1 MPNFRQQAHDLAR
14 QLSDLLAEA
23 RFWQQQA
30 EQRLA
35 ADDRR
40 QRDAATATRQSAVNT
55 ADAARQRA
63 VAAAARD
70 RSTTLAGLTT
80 QRDHALVAAHADY
93 NAVLDPLPG
102 KIGALAQGL
111 GYAARPW
118 DDASGWQ
125 AWQPA
130 ANLHAP
136 AALRIG
142 QLSVKGEWHTLKIP
156 ALLPLIGGQGALLF
170 QAADKAKLA
179 AAHAMRALAIRLL
192 ATLPPGKARF
202 TFIDPVGLGQ
212 NAAAFMKLT
221 DYDEALVTS
230 KAWSEP
236 HHIEQQL
243 AVLSEHMENVI
254 QKYLRAQFKSI
265 EEYNAQAGEV
275 AEPYRVLMVFD
286 FPANF
291 TEASARRLVSIAQNG
306 PRCGVYTV
314 VLVDT
319 SKPLPYGFT
328 LADLEQ
334 GATVIAWDNGAWR
347 WRDADFKDHPLALD
361 APPPPQLLDQ
371 LLETVG
377 KQAKKSGEVKVPFAR
392 IAPPRSEWWRGY
404 RDQGAFADTA
414 DSLRVK
420 LGPMGASKVQEL
432 ELGSKGTA
440 QHALIVGRT
449 GSGKSTLLHTLITN
463 LALTY
468 SPDEVQ
474 LYLLDFKKGVEFQ
487 SYARARLPHA
497 RVVAIES
504 EREFGL
510 SVLQGLKQEIDSRGT
525 LYNTTGANNLAEYR
539 KRTGKRLPRLLLL
552 VDEFQVFFAEDDAIA
567 TQSAQIIDHLVRQG
581 RAFGVH
587 VLLASQT
594 LAGAAALPRATVDQM
609 GVRIALQCSDADS
622 RLILSDDNAAA
633 RLLERPGQAIYNTAN
648 GRPEGNNFFQVAYL
662 DQETDEL
669 GQILGDLRAYADAH
683 ANAYTAFEPIIFEGN
698 VPGKLENNPA
708 LAKLL
713 AGQPLASKAPVIW
726 LGDPVA
732 IRDAVTASFR
742 KQSGANLLVI
752 GQNEEA
758 TVGLFS
764 AALLALAAQL
774 PRAAT
779 PNLHLLDF
787 SQAED
792 ANADFYA
799 RLAAHLAQPIAVGKR
814 RQMAYILNRLAG
826 EVQRRLDDDSAAQPP
841 LFLLVHGLQ
850 RARDLRQ
857 EDSFGG
863 SFAAFSDD
871 PAPAANPAQ
880 QFATILRDGPE
891 VSVHTLV
898 WCDTV
903 TNLNRTLERRLLR
916 EFSLRVAFQ
925 MSAEDSSTLL
935 DSPAASKV
943 GPNRAYLYSEDEGRL
958 EKIRPYGLPPAA
970 WLATHKI

>member
-1 MPNFRQQAHDLAR
+1 MFNEYADEALLTCPPWSADSWKTWSPGVETFNVIRIASMSLIDGKLSSSALATFPG
-14 QLSDLLAEA
+14 QSSLLIK
-23 RFWQQQA
+23 
-30 EQRLA
+30 
-35 ADDRR
+35 
-40 QRDAATATRQSAVNT
+40 
-55 ADAARQRA
+55 
-63 VAAAARD
+63 
-70 RSTTLAGLTT
+70 TTLAV
-80 QRDHALVAAHADY
+80 RS
-93 NAVLDPLPG
+93 
-102 KIGALAQGL
+102 LAIQGC
-111 GYAARPW
+111 
-118 DDASGWQ
+118 Q
-125 AWQPA
+125 
-130 ANLHAP
+130 
-136 AALRIG
+136 
-142 QLSVKGEWHTLKIP
+142 
-156 ALLPLIGGQGALLF
+156 ALLL
-170 QAADKAKLA
+170 
-179 AAHAMRALAIRLL
+179 RLL
-192 ATLPPGKARF
+192 ATLPPGKLRF
-202 TFIDPVGLGQ
+202 TFVDPVGLGQ
-212 NAAAFMKLT
+212 NVAAFMKLA
-221 DYDEALVTS
+221 DFDENLVTG

-236 HHIEQQL
+236 HQIEQQL
-243 AVLSEHMENVI
+243 AALSEHMENVI

-334 GATVIAWDNGAWR
+334 GATVIEWDGAAWR
-347 WRDADFKDHPLALD
+347 WRDEDFQQCTLTLD
-361 APPPPQLLDQ
+361 EAPPPDLLNRII
-371 LLETVG
+371 ESVG
-377 KQAKKSGEVKVPFAR
+377 KQAQKAGEVKVPFLR

-404 RDQGAFADTA
+404 RLDGSFVDAAE
-414 DSLRVK
+414 SLRVK
-420 LGPMGASKVQEL
+420 LGPAGATKVQEL
-432 ELGSKGTA
+432 ALGGKGTS
-440 QHALIVGRT
+440 QHALLVGRT

-474 LYLLDFKKGVEFQ
+474 LYLIDFKKGVEFQ

-510 SVLQGLKQEIDSRGT
+510 SVLQGLKQETDDRGA
-525 LYNTTGANNLAEYR
+525 LFTTRGVANIAEYR
-539 KRTGKRLPRLLLL
+539 SRTGKKLPRLLLL
-552 VDEFQVFFAEDDAIA
+552 VDEFQIFFAEDDAIA
-567 TQSAQIIDHLVRQG
+567 SQSAQIIDHLVRQG

-594 LAGAAALPRATVDQM
+594 LAGSYALPRTTVDQM

-622 RLILSDDNAAA
+622 RLILSDDNPAA

-669 GQILGDLRAYADAH
+669 EHILADLRAFADAH
-683 ANAYTAFEPIIFEGN
+683 AADYTPFEPIIFEGN
-698 VPGKLENNPA
+698 VPGKIEKNQA
-708 LAKLL
+708 LANLL
-713 AGQPLASKAPVIW
+713 AGKATPGKTPVVW

-732 IRDAVTASFR
+732 IRDAVTVSFR
-742 KQSGANLLVI
+742 KQSGANLLVV
-752 GQNEEA
+752 GQHEEA
-758 TVGLFS
+758 AMGLLS
-764 AALLALAAQL
+764 AALLALAAQV
-774 PRAAT
+774 RDAAPT
-779 PNLHLLDF
+779 IHLLDF
-787 SQAED
+787 SQGD
-792 ANADFYA
+792 DTTADFYSG
-799 RLAAHLAQPIAVGKR
+799 LASHLPRSVKIAKR
-814 RQMAYILNRLAG
+814 RQMADVLNQLAG
-826 EVQRRLDDDSAAQPP
+826 EVQRRLDDEGSPQPP
-841 LFLLVHGLQ
+841 RFLLVHGLQ

-857 EDSFGG
+857 EDSFS
-863 SFAAFSDD
+863 SFASFGNE
-871 PAPAANPAQ
+871 PAPANPAQ

-891 VSVHTLV
+891 VGVHTLV

-916 EFSLRVAFQ
+916 EFALRVAFQ

-958 EKIRPYGLPPAA
+958 EKFRPYGLPPAA
-970 WLATHKI
+970 WLATLKAWV

>member
-1 MPNFRQQAHDLAR
+1 MPTLRQQAHDLAR
-14 QLSDLLAEA
+14 QLRDLIAEA

-40 QRDAATATRQSAVNT
+40 QRETATTTRQNALSA
-55 ADAARQRA
+55 AARQRQTA
-63 VAAAARD
+63 IDAAIRQQQTSLSSHTTRRDQELAAA
-70 RSTTLAGLTT
+70 LAAYT
-80 QRDHALVAAHADY
+80 
-93 NAVLDPLPG
+93 AVLDPLPA
-102 KIGALAQGL
+102 KVSALAQGL

-118 DDASGWQ
+118 DDAAGWD
-125 AWQPA
+125 AWQPVA
-130 ANLHAP
+130 SLHAP

-142 QLSVKGEWHTLKIP
+142 QLAVKGDWHSLKLP
-156 ALLPLIGGQGALLF
+156 ALLPVIGAQGALLF

-179 AAHAMRALAIRLL
+179 AANAMRALAARLL
-192 ATLPPGKARF
+192 ATLPPGKVRF

-212 NAAAFMKLT
+212 NAAAFMTLT
-221 DYDEALVTS
+221 DHDETLVTS

-243 AVLSEHMENVI
+243 AALSEHMENVI
-254 QKYLRAQFKSI
+254 QKYLRAQYQNI
-265 EEYNAQAGEV
+265 EEFNAQAGEV

-334 GATVIAWDNGAWR
+334 GATVLAWDNGAWR
-347 WRDADFKDHPLALD
+347 WRDADFKAHPLALD
-361 APPPPQLLDQ
+361 APPPPQLLDRF
-371 LLETVG
+371 LDTVG
-377 KQAKKSGEVKVPFAR
+377 KQAKKAGEVKVPFAR
-392 IAPPRSEWWRGY
+392 IAPPRAEWWRGY
-404 RDQGAFADTA
+404 RLDGGFLDAAE
-414 DSLRVK
+414 SLRVK

-432 ELGSKGTA
+432 VLGGKGTS
-440 QHALIVGRT
+440 QHALLVGRT

-474 LYLLDFKKGVEFQ
+474 LFLLDFKKGVEFQ
-487 SYARARLPHA
+487 SYARAQLPHA

-510 SVLQGLKQEIDSRGT
+510 SVLQGLKQETDDRGALFT
-525 LYNTTGANNLAEYR
+525 SHGVANLAEYR
-539 KRTGKRLPRLLLL
+539 SRTGKPLPRLLLL
-552 VDEFQVFFAEDDAIA
+552 VDEFQIFFAEDDAIA
-567 TQSAQIIDHLVRQG
+567 SQSAQIIDHLVRQG

-587 VLLASQT
+587 VILASQT
-594 LAGAAALPRATVDQM
+594 LAGAYALSRTTVDQM

-622 RLILSDDNAAA
+622 RLILSDDNPAA
-633 RLLERPGQAIYNTAN
+633 RQLERPGQAIYNTAN
-648 GRPEGNNFFQVAYL
+648 GRTEGNNFFQVAYL

-669 GQILGDLRAYADAH
+669 GRILADLH
-683 ANAYTAFEPIIFEGN
+683 AFARSRTNTYTPFAPIIFEGN
-698 VPGKLENNPA
+698 VPGKVEKNPA
-708 LAKLL
+708 LGKLL

-726 LGDPVA
+726 VGDPVA
-732 IRDAVTASFR
+732 IREAVTVSFR

-758 TVGLFS
+758 AMGLVS

-774 PRAAT
+774 PHGAT
-779 PNLHLLDF
+779 PVLHLLDF

-799 RLAAHLAQPIAVGKR
+799 RLAAHLAQPIALGKR
-814 RQMAYILNRLAG
+814 RQMAYIINQLAG
-826 EVQRRLDDDSAAQPP
+826 EVQHRLDDENAPQPARV
-841 LFLLVHGLQ
+841 LLVHGLQ

-857 EDSFGG
+857 EDAFGG
-863 SFAAFSDD
+863 TFASFSDD

-891 VSVHTLV
+891 VGVHTLV

-903 TNLNRTLERRLLR
+903 TNLNRTLDRRLLR
-916 EFSLRVAFQ
+916 EFALRVAFQ

-958 EKIRPYGLPPAA
+958 EKFRPYGLPPAV
-970 WLATHKI
+970 WLASIRG